1 MEKKVIHEP
10 LKNCPGIFFYP
21 ENNYLEVKGR
31 SIPEDPEM
39 FYQCLDSWVTDYFS
53 ANRTLN
59 VKIQL
64 EYINSSSARLM
75 YDFLYKMKE
84 FYHSGKQGRIK
95 WVCEQDDEEMRELGE
110 NYRDSSGIP
119 VEIEILQ

>member
-21 ENNYLEVKGR
+21 ENNYLEIKGR

-39 FYQCLDSWVTDYFS
+39 FYRCLDSWVSDYFS

-75 YDFLYKMKE
+75 YEFLYKLKG
-84 FYHSGKQGRIK
+84 FYHSGKQGKIK
-95 WVCEQDDEEMRELGE
+95 WICEQDDDEMRELGE
-110 NYRDSSGIP
+110 NYRDSTGVP
-119 VEIEILQ
+119 VEIEVLQ